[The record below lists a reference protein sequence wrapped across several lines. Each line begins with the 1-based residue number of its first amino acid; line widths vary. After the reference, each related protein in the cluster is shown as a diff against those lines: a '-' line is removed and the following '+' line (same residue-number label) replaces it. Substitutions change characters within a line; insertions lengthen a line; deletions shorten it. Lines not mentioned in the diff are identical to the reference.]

1 MPKPATIYSFE
12 NMPADA
18 PMPLI
23 TRKRIIADN
32 LMISRVHLEQGFAVP
47 VHHHANEQ
55 IAVVVSGRI
64 RFDLPEGTAASPDA
78 TTATLT
84 AGQCIVFPSD
94 CPHGAE
100 ALQDT
105 LILDIFSPPSETTG
119 VDEPA
124 SN

>member
-1 MPKPATIYSFE
+1 MPHAAAVYDFADLPT
-12 NMPADA
+12 DA

-23 TRKRIIADN
+23 TRQRIIAQH
-32 LMISRVHLEQGFAVP
+32 LMISRVHLERGFAVP
-47 VHHHANEQ
+47 IHHHANEQ

-64 RFDLPEGTAASPDA
+64 RFDLPQGTAADPAA

-84 AGQCIVFPSD
+84 AGQCIVFPPD

-100 ALQDT
+100 ALDDT
-105 LILDIFSPPSETTG
+105 LILDLFSPPSETTG

-124 SN
+124 SR

>member
-1 MPKPATIYSFE
+1 MPNPATVYSFDDL
-12 NMPADA
+12 PTDA

-23 TRKRIIADN
+23 TRQRIIAEH
-32 LMISRVHLEQGFAVP
+32 LMISRVHLKAGFAVP

-64 RFDLPEGTAASPDA
+64 RFDLPQGISGSTDA

-84 AGQCIVFPSD
+84 AGQSIVLPPN
-94 CPHGAE
+94 CPHGAQ

-105 LILDIFSPPSETTG
+105 LILDIFSPPSESTGIDQPPTT
-119 VDEPA
+119 
-124 SN
+124 